1 MKIHANKA
9 TIPNPLLEPFSVLI
23 GEWET
28 IGSHPYLPDVLLHGQ
43 TSFNW
48 IEGGSFLI
56 MHSENSEG
64 KIPSGIA
71 VFGSDNASGKIYML
85 YFDERKVS
93 RKYEVL
99 MEGNVLTWW
108 RNDPDFSQRFS
119 WAITDDYNTIVAEGE
134 MRKDG
139 IWQKDL
145 ESTLKRIK

>member
-1 MKIHANKA
+1 MKTHANKA
-9 TIPNPLLEPFSVLI
+9 TIPNPLLEPFSVLV

-28 IGSHPYLPDVLLHGQ
+28 IGSHPFLPAVVLHGH

-48 IEGGSFLI
+48 IEGGAFLI
-56 MHSENSEG
+56 MHSENREG

-71 VFGSDNASGKIYML
+71 VFGSDNGSGNMYML

-99 MEGNVLTWW
+99 MEGNVLKWW
-108 RNDPDFSQRFS
+108 RDDPEFSQRFT
-119 WAITDDYNTIVAEGE
+119 WTITEDHNTIVAEGE
-134 MRKDG
+134 MCKDG

-145 ESTLKRIK
+145 ASTFKRIK